1 MESFTGPALR
11 GRAGRPEAGRL
22 AAERLAARDREL
34 VVLWRAEADIYNG
47 GFMQF
52 LCNWGEPNCRAA
64 IAAYDALGASESA
77 RLARAM
83 FAVVE
88 HYGQSVEVVS
98 LAGLPAI
105 LTDDEHEQLQTLD
118 ECCWTDPDGL
128 ARLVVEH
135 YDTPYL
141 TSVVRTPRSVIDAFS
156 AGGTQALVVAARA
169 KKTLATLLWVNGVR
183 MAEIEAFVMQ
193 HYFDRNASGPIG
205 AVVNR
210 TRDVVETIMEIAVV
224 LHPTA
229 VLNQECSD
237 LALDWS

>member
-1 MESFTGPALR
+1 MRGEMSQYRIAEVAVTETDVELTLANGVRLAEPIRRYVRLEQAEPAQRQRWALTEDEHGVNWPGLVESTTSGVVTVWSLLQDRLYEAALD
-11 GRAGRPEAGRL
+11 GLKQDAGRPEAGRL

-135 YDTPYL
+135 YDTPSL
-141 TSVVRTPRSVIDAFS
+141 STTTRRT
-156 AGGTQALVVAARA
+156 
-169 KKTLATLLWVNGVR
+169 
-183 MAEIEAFVMQ
+183 
-193 HYFDRNASGPIG
+193 
-205 AVVNR
+205 
-210 TRDVVETIMEIAVV
+210 
-224 LHPTA
+224 
-229 VLNQECSD
+229 
-237 LALDWS
+237 